1 MWQTLIFISSGV
13 FICETLEVLKD
24 GSDESK
30 NIKDTMHLV
39 EGTCVIIFTIE
50 YIIRMSVCTH
60 RPARNKGFW
69 SYFFEFMNLIDFFA
83 VAPWYVELAFNA
95 EGGGFA
101 VLRILRLAR
110 IFRIVKVGTFKE
122 NLDLVIESLRRSKA
136 GLLLLV
142 YLVLIFMV
150 IMSSILYMVEEEE
163 EETAFTVQTHPPACP
178 SLFAEP
184 WRCIDWEL
192 SSRSMLVL
200 PQDIPT
206 TFWCTIVT
214 MTSVG
219 YGDMYPTSDFGRF
232 VGSFIMLSGILT
244 LAGPQHTLTPS
255 IRLSDRRKETGR
267 ISQHISFE
275 VESVADW
282 WAFACLQFR
291 SRSSATTSRTCGWR
305 RRRRRRRTG

>member
-1 MWQTLIFISSGV
+1 M
-13 FICETLEVLKD
+13 
-24 GSDESK
+24 
-30 NIKDTMHLV
+30 
-39 EGTCVIIFTIE
+39 
-50 YIIRMSVCTH
+50 R
-60 RPARNKGFW
+60 
-69 SYFFEFMNLIDFFA
+69 
-83 VAPWYVELAFNA
+83 
-95 EGGGFA
+95 
-101 VLRILRLAR
+101 RILRLAR

-163 EETAFTVQTHPPACP
+163 EDTAFTVQTHPPACP

-200 PQDIPT
+200 LQDIPT

-255 IRLSDRRKETGR
+255 IRLSGSRGETER

-275 VESVADW
+275 NESVADW
-282 WAFACLQFR
+282 RFGCWQFR
-291 SRSSATTSRTCGWR
+291 SRSSATTSRTYGWR

>member
-1 MWQTLIFISSGV
+1 MIFISSGV

-30 NIKDTMHLV
+30 NIKDNMHLV
-39 EGTCVIIFTIE
+39 EGTCVIIFTVE
-50 YIIRMSVCTH
+50 YVIRMSVCTH
-60 RPARNKGFW
+60 RPARNKSFW

-83 VAPWYVELAFNA
+83 VAPWYVELAFDQ

-163 EETAFTVQTHPPACP
+163 EGTAFTVQPSPPARLC
-178 SLFAEP
+178 LLALGTAIGCAAGK
-184 WRCIDWEL
+184 RAN
-192 SSRSMLVL
+192 SRLMLVL
-200 PQDIPT
+200 AGYSND
-206 TFWCTIVT
+206 VLVHDRDDD
-214 MTSVG
+214 VG
-219 YGDMYPTSDFGRF
+219 GLRRHVSHLRLRTVCRLLHHALRHPHARRF
-232 VGSFIMLSGILT
+232 ANTLT
-244 LAGPQHTLTPS
+244 LQFDSLTS
-255 IRLSDRRKETGR
+255 KRKKR
-267 ISQHISFE
+267 KK
-275 VESVADW
+275 ESS
-282 WAFACLQFR
+282 FR
-291 SRSSATTSRTCGWR
+291 S
-305 RRRRRRRTG
+305 

>member
-13 FICETLEVLKD
+13 FICDTLEALQED
-24 GSDESK
+24 TQDIQD
-30 NIKDTMHLV
+30 IKDIMHLV
-39 EGTCVIIFTIE
+39 EGACVITFTIE
-50 YIIRMSVCTH
+50 YVIRMSVCTH

-83 VAPWYVELAFNA
+83 VAPWYVELAFDA

-150 IMSSILYMVEEEE
+150 IMSSILYMVEEDDPEDPDRPQE
-163 EETAFTVQTHPPACP
+163 GTVFTVQTHPPACP

-184 WRCIDWEL
+184 WTA
-192 SSRSMLVL
+192 S
-200 PQDIPT
+200 
-206 TFWCTIVT
+206 
-214 MTSVG
+214 
-219 YGDMYPTSDFGRF
+219 
-232 VGSFIMLSGILT
+232 
-244 LAGPQHTLTPS
+244 
-255 IRLSDRRKETGR
+255 
-267 ISQHISFE
+267 
-275 VESVADW
+275 
-282 WAFACLQFR
+282 
-291 SRSSATTSRTCGWR
+291 
-305 RRRRRRRTG
+305 